1 MSIHWQ
7 QSRVHALNS
16 SSSKFN
22 YGFPKSPRFQSTSKS
37 LYFLIYPDVIASTIS
52 PKILVAK
59 KVPEL
64 EEEVKLLLKIEMDSH
79 HHYNMMFKLH
89 MKIEIKIKE
98 SNSV

>member
-37 LYFLIYPDVIASTIS
+37 LYILIYPDVIASTIYQ
-52 PKILVAK
+52 
-59 KVPEL
+59 KVLEARKGQVL
-64 EEEVKLLLKIEMDSH
+64 EEEVKLLLKIEMDFLPLC
-79 HHYNMMFKLH
+79 NMMCKVH
-89 MKIEIKIKE
+89 MKTEIKIKE
-98 SNSV
+98 